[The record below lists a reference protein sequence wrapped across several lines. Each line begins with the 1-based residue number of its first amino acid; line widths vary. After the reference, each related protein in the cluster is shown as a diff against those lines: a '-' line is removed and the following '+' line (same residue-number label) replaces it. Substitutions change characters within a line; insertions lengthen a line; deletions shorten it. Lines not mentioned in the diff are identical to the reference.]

1 MSHLKRDIAS
11 LEDIVHLVD
20 TFYKGVRADEILG
33 PIFDEVAHTDWDQQ
47 LPKMYA
53 FWQTVLF
60 GASAFRGNPLLVH
73 RDLARRVPLGQSEFE
88 RWLSLF
94 CQSVDALFCG
104 PRAEHAKIRASRIAA
119 VMQHHILIDG
129 EAVCSAQTS

>member
-1 MSHLKRDIAS
+1 MSPLKRDIAS

-20 TFYKGVRADEILG
+20 KFYEGVRADEILV
-33 PIFDEVAHTDWDQQ
+33 PFLMR
-47 LPKMYA
+47 LPTPTGISTCR

-73 RDLARRVPLGQSEFE
+73 RDLARRVPLGESEFE

-94 CQSVDALFCG
+94 CQSVDALFSG
-104 PRAEHAKIRASRIAA
+104 PRAEHPKIRASRIAA